1 MSSKIYF
8 HSYILKNQRILI
20 RNNEEYKN
28 NNKIQ
33 MYRLCIIQDMLSNNY
48 EFKK

>member
-1 MSSKIYF
+1 M
-8 HSYILKNQRILI
+8 

-28 NNKIQ
+28 NNKIH
-33 MYRLCIIQDMLSNNY
+33 MHRLCITQDMLSNNY

>member
-1 MSSKIYF
+1 M
-8 HSYILKNQRILI
+8 H
-20 RNNEEYKN
+20 NNEEYKN